1 MEEQKVLLSVR
12 GRQTYGDQ
20 EPDTIELVTEG
31 TMVFR
36 DGGWD
41 ISYEET
47 ALTGME
53 GVTTTFRVEPGKVTL
68 LRTGKLNSTM
78 VFQENVAHDSLYQLE
93 FGALLMTVK
102 ATRVFYDLVP
112 DGGMVDLVYE
122 ICIENTAGI
131 IDYHLISGKM
141 RNRGEDCSGSPPF
154 ARKRHPPASKPVG
167 VIFRYWIITQCPG
180 HSWRRQPSGNRRCLH
195 RRHSCPPCRTPWQRH
210 PGCGKCSP

>member
-78 VFQENVAHDSLYQLE
+78 VSRKMWPMIPCTSWNLAH
-93 FGALLMTVK
+93 
-102 ATRVFYDLVP
+102 
-112 DGGMVDLVYE
+112 
-122 ICIENTAGI
+122 C
-131 IDYHLISGKM
+131 
-141 RNRGEDCSGSPPF
+141 
-154 ARKRHPPASKPVG
+154 
-167 VIFRYWIITQCPG
+167 
-180 HSWRRQPSGNRRCLH
+180 
-195 RRHSCPPCRTPWQRH
+195 
-210 PGCGKCSP
+210 